1 MTIKN
6 RQTILNK
13 AVLRYT
19 SSSAYYRVGIKK
31 YILGI
36 LFFPMLLMGQYDD
49 TIKGKITVNYNE
61 PNRMKLS
68 ILASTAMEIQ
78 SIGGGVFLPVA
89 SIDAHMRPSKWV
101 TLHAGLT
108 QQFQLGWQYQKI
120 KDTRNVEFGG
130 RVFFTQ
136 KVIDKTKTFTAGTK
150 FWTYDFLFP
159 VKVLWKTGVS
169 GSFRYGTG
177 VFNTGTDPNTAVKF
191 TNIETNK
198 VQFLEQAAIPYTFS
212 ELTAGFVVSTSSNMK
227 VTAHIPASRITRER
241 RMKTY
246 TEFRV
251 EGIYG
256 RAFNFDTLISR
267 KYNDQAPEYTNYR
280 VEVLRTDNWGIRF
293 QGLFRRKLV
302 GIKLE
307 AGTRPGIYYRFSE
320 SERSSILDRSYILLG
335 LGFGWM

>member
-1 MTIKN
+1 LELKTPQM
-6 RQTILNK
+6 
-13 AVLRYT
+13 AVNQVIY
-19 SSSAYYRVGIKK
+19 KK
-31 YILGI
+31 KVLIYVFLM
-36 LFFPMLLMGQYDD
+36 LMCFPMAIWGQYDD
-49 TIKGKITVNYNE
+49 TIKGKITVNYNN
-61 PNRMKLS
+61 PNRMKVS
-68 ILASTAMEIQ
+68 VLASTAMEIQ
-78 SIGGGVFLPVA
+78 SIGGGVFLPTA
-89 SIDAHMRPSKWV
+89 SIDAHMRPSRWV
-101 TLHAGLT
+101 TLHGGFT

-120 KDTRNVEFGG
+120 RDTRNIEFGG
-130 RVFFTQ
+130 RVFFSQ

-159 VKVLWKTGVS
+159 VKVLWNTGIS

-177 VFNTGTDPNTAVKF
+177 VFNTGTDANTAVKF

-267 KYNDQAPEYTNYR
+267 KYNDQATEYTDYR
-280 VEVLRTDNWGIRF
+280 VDILRTENWGIRF
-293 QGLFRRKLV
+293 QGIFRRKLL
-302 GIKLE
+302 GLKLE

-320 SERSSILDRSYILLG
+320 SERGSILDRSYILLG
-335 LGFGWM
+335 FGFGWM